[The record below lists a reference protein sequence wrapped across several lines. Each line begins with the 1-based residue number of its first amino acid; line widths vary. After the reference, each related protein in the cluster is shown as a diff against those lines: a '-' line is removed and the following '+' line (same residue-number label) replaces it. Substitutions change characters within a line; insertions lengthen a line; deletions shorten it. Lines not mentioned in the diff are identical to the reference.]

1 MNNILKFSVEN
12 FLSIKDK
19 IVLNLLSSNEKF
31 LQEHIIDLKDDINV
45 NLLKIFIG
53 KTAVGKSNI
62 LKAIYFL
69 NFLIKIDADRRC
81 NQEIPLLSF
90 KGMESKP
97 TSFEIMFSINKNI
110 FYYKLT
116 LNKERILKE
125 KLLYLKNV
133 RMVKIFER
141 EYIKEEDKYNYFYSR
156 DFKELKGLENKT
168 LKNKLF
174 LTSASQWS
182 NNPKIRNVITF
193 LNNSLIYNKD
203 YFIDNKLYLF
213 ENINKACF
221 KKELLKLLS
230 LGNNNIDDIEV
241 KKVNKKIIVNII
253 YQNFKINIDEES
265 SGFINLFNLSILIL
279 NAIRDKKIL
288 IIDNLDNNLHIILI
302 KELINYILD
311 KKIQLFI
318 SVDKLSTLNLDWL
331 RKDEI
336 IIVNK
341 KDGNTNIKS
350 LAEVKNIYKSINIEE
365 LIN

>member
-12 FLSIKDK
+12 FLSIKNK
-19 IVLNLLSSNEKF
+19 TVLNLLSSNEKN
-31 LQEHIIDLKDDINV
+31 LSEHIVNLKDDINV
-45 NLLKIFIG
+45 NSLQFFIG

-90 KGMESKP
+90 KGLENEP
-97 TSFEIMFSINKNI
+97 TSFEIMFNVNKSI

-133 RMVKIFER
+133 KMAKIFDR
-141 EYIKEEDKYNYFYSR
+141 EYIKEEDKYNYSYSI
-156 DFKELKGLENKT
+156 DFKDLKGLENKT

-221 KKELLKLLS
+221 KEELLKLLS

-241 KKVNKKIIVNII
+241 KKVNEKIIVNII
-253 YQNFKINIDEES
+253 YPSFKINIDEES

-288 IIDNLDNNLHIILI
+288 IIDNLDNNLHIFLI
-302 KELINYILD
+302 KILINYIL
-311 KKIQLFI
+311 KQKIQSFI
-318 SVDKLSTLNLDWL
+318 SIDKLSTLNLDWL

-336 IIVNK
+336 IIVDK
-341 KDGNTNIKS
+341 KDGNTNTKN

>member
-12 FLSIKDK
+12 FLSIKNK
-19 IVLNLLSSNEKF
+19 TVLNLLSSNEKN
-31 LQEHIIDLKDDINV
+31 LSEHIVNLKDDINV
-45 NLLKIFIG
+45 NSLQFFIG

-90 KGMESKP
+90 KGLENEP
-97 TSFEIMFSINKNI
+97 TSFEIMFNVNKSI

-133 RMVKIFER
+133 KMAKIFDR

-156 DFKELKGLENKT
+156 DFKDLKGLENKT
-168 LKNKLF
+168 LQNKLF

-221 KKELLKLLS
+221 KEELLKLLS
-230 LGNNNIDDIEV
+230 LGNNNIDNIEV
-241 KKVNKKIIVNII
+241 KKVNEKIIVNII
-253 YQNFKINIDEES
+253 YPNFKINIDEES
-265 SGFINLFNLSILIL
+265 SGFIHLFNLSILIL

-288 IIDNLDNNLHIILI
+288 IIDNFDNNLHILLI
-302 KELINYILD
+302 KELINYILK
-311 KKIQLFI
+311 KKIQSFI
-318 SVDKLSTLNLDWL
+318 SIDKLSTLNLDWL

-336 IIVNK
+336 IIVDK
-341 KDGNTNIKS
+341 KDGNTNIKN
-350 LAEVKNIYKSINIEE
+350 LAELKNIYKSINIEE

>member
-12 FLSIKDK
+12 FLSIKNK
-19 IVLNLLSSNEKF
+19 TVLNLLSSNEKN
-31 LQEHIIDLKDDINV
+31 LSEHIVNLKDDINV
-45 NLLKIFIG
+45 NSLQFFIG

-90 KGMESKP
+90 KGLENEP
-97 TSFEIMFSINKNI
+97 TSFEIMFNVNKSI

-125 KLLYLKNV
+125 RLLYLKNV
-133 RMVKIFER
+133 KMAKIFDR

-156 DFKELKGLENKT
+156 DFKDLKGLENKT
-168 LKNKLF
+168 LQNKLF

-221 KKELLKLLS
+221 KEELLKLLS
-230 LGNNNIDDIEV
+230 LGNNNIDNIEV
-241 KKVNKKIIVNII
+241 KKVNEKIIVNII
-253 YQNFKINIDEES
+253 YPNFKINIDEES
-265 SGFINLFNLSILIL
+265 SGFIHLFNLSILIL

-288 IIDNLDNNLHIILI
+288 IIDNFDNNLHILLI
-302 KELINYILD
+302 KELINYILK
-311 KKIQLFI
+311 KKIQSFI
-318 SVDKLSTLNLDWL
+318 SIDKLSTLNLDWL

-336 IIVNK
+336 IIVDK
-341 KDGNTNIKS
+341 KDGNTNIKN

>member
-12 FLSIKDK
+12 FLSIKNK
-19 IVLNLLSSNEKF
+19 TVLNLLSSNEKN
-31 LQEHIIDLKDDINV
+31 LSEHIVNLKDDINV
-45 NLLKIFIG
+45 NSLQFFIG

-90 KGMESKP
+90 KGLENEP
-97 TSFEIMFSINKNI
+97 TSFEIMFNVNKSI

-133 RMVKIFER
+133 KMAKIFDR

-156 DFKELKGLENKT
+156 DFKDLKGLENKT
-168 LKNKLF
+168 LQNKLF

-221 KKELLKLLS
+221 KEELLKLLS
-230 LGNNNIDDIEV
+230 LGNNNIDNIEV
-241 KKVNKKIIVNII
+241 KKVNEKIIVNII
-253 YQNFKINIDEES
+253 YPNFKINIDEES
-265 SGFINLFNLSILIL
+265 SGFIHLFNLSILIL

-288 IIDNLDNNLHIILI
+288 IIDNFDNNLHILLI
-302 KELINYILD
+302 KELINYILK
-311 KKIQLFI
+311 KKIQSFI
-318 SVDKLSTLNLDWL
+318 SIDKLSALNLDWL

-336 IIVNK
+336 IIVDK
-341 KDGNTNIKS
+341 KDGNTNIKN